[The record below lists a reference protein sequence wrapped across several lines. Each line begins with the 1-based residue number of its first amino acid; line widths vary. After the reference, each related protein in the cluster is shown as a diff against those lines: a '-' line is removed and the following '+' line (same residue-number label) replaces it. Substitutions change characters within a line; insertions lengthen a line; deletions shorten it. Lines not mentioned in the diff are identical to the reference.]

1 MFLLQETLRR
11 YILQIL
17 DNSADEHPAIDVNFV
32 LEADTPQLQ
41 QIFDD
46 IKKFRNERARQKQVI
61 ETSELI
67 SFEEAIKFSGHAVV
81 LSKWAEAR
89 FKEFFIK
96 QRDEDKF
103 IKDIYAQT
111 SSGNLFVWDLTS
123 EKWKKVK

>member
-1 MFLLQETLRR
+1 MSLLQETLRR
-11 YILQIL
+11 CILQIL
-17 DNSADEHPAIDVNFV
+17 DNSADEHPAIDINFV

-41 QIFDD
+41 QIFDE

-67 SFEEAIKFSGHAVV
+67 SFEEAIKFSGQSVI

-96 QRDEDKF
+96 QRDEDKS
-103 IKDIYAQT
+103 IKDVYAQT
-111 SSGNLFVWDLTS
+111 SSGNLFIWDLTS